1 MISVERVK
9 GERPAIGFSL
19 LKPTI
24 MEKPVTGISH
34 PPSES
39 VNAYFWALAS
49 F

>member
-9 GERPAIGFSL
+9 GERPAIGFSS

-24 MEKPVTGISH
+24 MEKPGISH